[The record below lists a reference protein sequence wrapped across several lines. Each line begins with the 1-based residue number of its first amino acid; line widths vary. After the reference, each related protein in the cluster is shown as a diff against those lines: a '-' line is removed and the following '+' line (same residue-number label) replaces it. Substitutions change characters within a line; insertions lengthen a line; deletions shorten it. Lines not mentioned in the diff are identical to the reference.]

1 MTVKKYSYTDDFSVD
16 ELNAVLSANPERN
29 RLIYEKIK
37 QKNNS
42 KRQDFLER
50 MIGRIITDAI
60 SRGLK
65 SINPKIPSNIYL
77 SLSDSLHTDEQL
89 KFVVEGKLPQ
99 SQISFSGIELD
110 SPQKKFENKNYIDIK
125 ELGVVKSTPNSFLW
139 YNVVDVR
146 NGGIILENKPVII
159 FNGYEIKYYN
169 YKKKADLD
177 SGIEDPFN
185 VSVEPGVT
193 EDLKNGKISIHVLYE
208 LPEVSIDIEVDGF
221 FKINEITDPDKIS
234 EYLVVN
240 GTAILFPYVRSM
252 ISMLSSLD
260 SDKAIILPT
269 INTTNFLK

>member
-42 KRQDFLER
+42 KRQDFLGR

>member
-1 MTVKKYSYTDDFSVD
+1 M
-16 ELNAVLSANPERN
+16 
-29 RLIYEKIK
+29 
-37 QKNNS
+37 
-42 KRQDFLER
+42 
-50 MIGRIITDAI
+50 
-60 SRGLK
+60 
-65 SINPKIPSNIYL
+65 
-77 SLSDSLHTDEQL
+77 
-89 KFVVEGKLPQ
+89 
-99 SQISFSGIELD
+99 
-110 SPQKKFENKNYIDIK
+110 
-125 ELGVVKSTPNSFLW
+125 
-139 YNVVDVR
+139 
-146 NGGIILENKPVII
+146 ENKPVII

>member
-1 MTVKKYSYTDDFSVD
+1 MGEFMMTVKKYSYTDDFSVD

-42 KRQDFLER
+42 KRQDFLGR

-110 SPQKKFENKNYIDIK
+110 SPQKKFENKNYIDM
-125 ELGVVKSTPNSFLW
+125 
-139 YNVVDVR
+139 
-146 NGGIILENKPVII
+146 ENCKMKCIR
-159 FNGYEIKYYN
+159 K
-169 YKKKADLD
+169 
-177 SGIEDPFN
+177 
-185 VSVEPGVT
+185 
-193 EDLKNGKISIHVLYE
+193 
-208 LPEVSIDIEVDGF
+208 
-221 FKINEITDPDKIS
+221 
-234 EYLVVN
+234 
-240 GTAILFPYVRSM
+240 
-252 ISMLSSLD
+252 
-260 SDKAIILPT
+260 
-269 INTTNFLK
+269 